1 MQLPL
6 TSRLD
11 VEDRIDAPGWAE
23 LQEDGTLEGQI
34 DRQILAHFFNSLLE
48 WNNTAREPST
58 TSASLRWR

>member
-1 MQLPL
+1 MEFRDKRRDVLVAHCQTLELPL

-48 WNNTAREPST
+48 
-58 TSASLRWR
+58 